1 MKHLKLI
8 IILTILFTT
17 ILIVYNPLKSKEE
30 EDYSIQDTIVF
41 EDEPS
46 FMEIDSLYFIKATKV
61 TRTIDG
67 EVTNDILYV
76 LYYDSIATD
85 VEYYHTN
92 ITQLLYSE
100 EDLPLYMVKQHEG
113 LNPTPFKF

>member
-8 IILTILFTT
+8 LRLTILLAAIT
-17 ILIVYNPLKSKEE
+17 ILMFMSRLKVKSE

-46 FMEIDSLYFIKATKV
+46 FMKIDSLYFIKATKA
-61 TRTIDG
+61 TLRTIDG

-76 LYYDSIATD
+76 LYY
-85 VEYYHTN
+85 
-92 ITQLLYSE
+92 
-100 EDLPLYMVKQHEG
+100 G
-113 LNPTPFKF
+113 